1 MKKALHIFVFIS
13 ALCFTVLAQAQSQRE
28 LEKKRNKLKKEI
40 KQVNE
45 LLFKTKKKKS
55 NALEDLKDLNQKISV
70 RERLIETIEME
81 STELENTIA
90 KNTTK
95 LEGYEKDLANLKKD
109 YSEMVVKTHKSKS
122 MQSKTMF
129 LLSSQSFY
137 QAYKRVKYMQ
147 QYNEFRKKQGEAILA
162 RAEAIKKLND
172 SLSRQKNI
180 KERLITEEK
189 EQKDEIENDR
199 KDQEKLIT
207 TIKKQESKY
216 KNSLLKKQ
224 AAERK
229 IQARI
234 DRLIREAIARSNRK
248 KKKAKGS
255 KKSKKSAEFTLNAA
269 EKKLLANFEQN
280 KGNLP
285 WPVKGIITR
294 KYGIQPHPTFSGIT
308 INSTGLHIATK
319 ANTAAKSIFTGKV
332 LAIQKNA
339 DGKKSV
345 LVQHGNYISAYNNLE
360 SVYVKKGEAVK
371 TGQKLGKV
379 FTDRVTG
386 KTKLGFVLFKNT
398 VRLNPAEWIQ

>member
-189 EQKDEIENDR
+189 EQKDEIESDR